1 MAVAKM
7 KLVSVIGHK
16 DSLNRVVLACGQSGV
31 FQPDDAMTFFSDTSD
46 FITLK
51 EDNPF
56 TGPISTLEAA
66 AARLKGDLS
75 VEVAP
80 STMETEKLLQYVQ
93 DFSQNPAVTEL
104 ARRQSELA
112 TRLEAESKDIEQF
125 EHFRGLDI
133 DLDSIQ
139 HCETIKV
146 RFGRLPKESYEKL
159 KSFSDNPY
167 ALFFPG
173 AVDSEYYWGVYFSP
187 REHAADIDRIFS
199 SLYFERMRIPE
210 ASGTAEEMVARLKKE
225 QEETAAALQ
234 KVKDDMAA
242 YWEKEQ
248 LLCRQVY
255 ARLKQLAYFFDVR
268 RYAACYNDKFI
279 LAGWIPAREEKHFRQ
294 ALDDIEAIEYSV
306 EEADADSHHTPPVKL
321 RNFRLFRPFE
331 YFVDMYGL
339 PRYNELDPTVF
350 VAVTFTLLFG
360 IMFGDLGQ
368 GIVVSLVGWWMWR
381 FRKMAIG
388 RILIP
393 CGISSAVFGMVY
405 GSVFGYE
412 HVLDP
417 MYKALFGLEEK
428 PVEVMNPSMATG
440 IILLAVCIGFVLIL
454 LAMLLNIYS
463 SLKQRNYERALF
475 GENGVAGFV
484 FYASLIV
491 GCVLQLA
498 LQIPVMNA
506 AYVLLLI
513 VLPLILMFLRE
524 PLGKLVAGEK
534 DWMPAK
540 WGEFIVQN
548 LFEMFEIM
556 LSYVSN
562 TVSFLRVAA
571 FVLVH
576 AGMMMAVFAIA
587 GMFGVVGNLV
597 AVVIG
602 NALVIVMEALLV
614 SIQVMRLEFY
624 EMFSRYYN
632 GDGRAFRPL
641 TAAADTN
648 KQ

>member
-7 KLVSVIGHK
+7 KLVSIIGHM

-31 FQPDDAMTFFSDTSD
+31 FQPDDAMTFFSDTSS

-56 TGPISTLEAA
+56 VGPIGTLEAA
-66 AARLKGDLS
+66 AARLKGDLT
-75 VEVAP
+75 VETAP
-80 STMETEKLLQYVQ
+80 STMETPKLLQYVQ
-93 DFSQNPAVTEL
+93 EFSQNPAVTEL
-104 ARRQSELA
+104 SRRQSELT
-112 TRLEAESKDIEQF
+112 TRLESESKDIEQF

-133 DLDSIQ
+133 DLDSIL

-159 KSFSDNPY
+159 KSYSDNPFV
-167 ALFFPG
+167 LFFPG

-187 REHAADIDRIFS
+187 REQAADVDRIFS

-210 ASGTAEEMVARLKKE
+210 ASGTAEEMVERLRKE
-225 QEETAAALQ
+225 RDETAAALQ
-234 KVKDDMAA
+234 KAQDEMAA
-242 YWEKEQ
+242 FWEKEQ

-255 ARLKQLAYFFDVR
+255 ARLKQLSALFNVR

-279 LAGWIPAREEKHFRQ
+279 LAGWIPAREEKSFRQ
-294 ALDDIEAIEYSV
+294 ALDSVSAIEYSI
-306 EEADADSHHTPPVKL
+306 EQADKDSHHTPPVKL

-350 VAVTFTLLFG
+350 VAVTFMLLFG

-368 GIVVSLVGWWMWR
+368 GLVVSLVGWAMWR
-381 FRKMAIG
+381 FKKMAIG

-393 CGISSAVFGMVY
+393 CGICSAVFGMVY

-417 MYKALFGLEEK
+417 FYKAVFGLEEK
-428 PVEVMNPSMATG
+428 PVEVMNPTMATG
-440 IILLAVCIGFVLIL
+440 IILFAVCLGFVLIL

-475 GENGVAGFV
+475 GENGIAGFV
-484 FYASLIV
+484 FYASLVV

-498 LQIPVMNA
+498 LHIPVMNL

-524 PLGKLVAGEK
+524 PLGKLVAGDP
-534 DWMPAK
+534 DWKPAK

-587 GMFGVVGNLV
+587 GMFGTVGSLI

-641 TAAADTN
+641 TASADAN
-648 KQ
+648 RE